1 MQVAPDTI
9 RNRWHSLS
17 PGESHIYPHTMRP
30 FYHPQSEDI
39 SLVGVLYALG
49 DPVRLQI
56 VQRLAQTGELTCS
69 DLDCAV
75 AKSTMSHHF
84 KILRESGLVLT
95 RKEGTQ
101 HINTLRSADIDMLYP
116 GLLTVVLRSTVTTE

>member
-1 MQVAPDTI
+1 
-9 RNRWHSLS
+9 
-17 PGESHIYPHTMRP
+17 MRP
-30 FYHPQSEDI
+30 FYHPQTEDI
-39 SLVGVLYALG
+39 TLVGVFYALG

-56 VQRLAQTGELTCS
+56 VQRLAATGALTCS

-84 KILRESGLVLT
+84 KILRESGLVFT

-101 HINTLRSADIDMLYP
+101 HINTLRSDDLNRLFP
-116 GLLTVVLRSTVTTE
+116 GLLMVVLRSPMIAAT

>member
-1 MQVAPDTI
+1 
-9 RNRWHSLS
+9 
-17 PGESHIYPHTMRP
+17 MRP
-30 FYHPQSEDI
+30 FYHPQVEDM
-39 SLVGVLYALG
+39 SLAGVLYALG

-56 VQRLAQTGELTCS
+56 VQKLAKEGELACA

-84 KILRESGLVLT
+84 KILREAGLVWT

-101 HINTLRSADIDMLYP
+101 HINTLRRDDLDRLYP
-116 GLLTVVLRSTVTTE
+116 GLLDVVVRSP

>member
-1 MQVAPDTI
+1 
-9 RNRWHSLS
+9 
-17 PGESHIYPHTMRP
+17 MRP
-30 FYHPQSEDI
+30 FYHPRCEDI
-39 SLVGVLYALG
+39 SLVSLLYALG
-49 DPVRLQI
+49 DPVRLKI
-56 VQRLAQTGELTCS
+56 VRRLAETGELTCS

-101 HINTLRSADIDMLYP
+101 HINTLRRADIDRLYP
-116 GLLTVVLRSTVTTE
+116 DLLAVVLRHSSH

>member
-1 MQVAPDTI
+1 
-9 RNRWHSLS
+9 
-17 PGESHIYPHTMRP
+17 MRP
-30 FYHPQSEDI
+30 FYHPQAEDI
-39 SLVGVLYALG
+39 TLVGVLYALG

-56 VQRLAQTGELTCS
+56 VHRLAQTGELTCS

-84 KILRESGLVLT
+84 KILRESGLVFT

-101 HINTLRSADIDMLYP
+101 HINTLRSDDLDRLFP
-116 GLLTVVLRSTVTTE
+116 GLLAVVLRAPINTPA

>member
-1 MQVAPDTI
+1 M
-9 RNRWHSLS
+9 
-17 PGESHIYPHTMRP
+17 
-30 FYHPQSEDI
+30 
-39 SLVGVLYALG
+39 
-49 DPVRLQI
+49 RLQI
-56 VQRLAQTGELTCS
+56 VQRLAQIGELTCS

-101 HINTLRSADIDMLYP
+101 HINTLRSADLDRLYP
-116 GLLTVVLRSTVTTE
+116 GLLAVVLRSPVTTAE

>member
-1 MQVAPDTI
+1 MISVAPLE
-9 RNRWHSLS
+9 NRASPHSPSAPPKLH
-17 PGESHIYPHTMRP
+17 PMRP

-39 SLVGVLYALG
+39 TLVGVLYALG

-56 VQRLAQTGELTCS
+56 VHRLAQTGELTCS

-84 KILRESGLVLT
+84 KILRESGLVFT

-101 HINTLRSADIDMLYP
+101 HINTLRSDDLNRLFP
-116 GLLTVVLRSTVTTE
+116 GLLTVVLQVPIATAA